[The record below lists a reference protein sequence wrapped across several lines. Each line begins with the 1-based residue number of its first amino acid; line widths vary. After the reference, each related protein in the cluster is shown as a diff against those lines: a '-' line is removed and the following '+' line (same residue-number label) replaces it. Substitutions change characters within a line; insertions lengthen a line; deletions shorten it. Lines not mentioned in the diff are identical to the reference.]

1 MRKKH
6 YLLAGLSAISLCLAS
21 CIDNDYDLSNIDT
34 TSRLQVKDLIVP
46 INIDDI
52 TLSQVLDLD
61 DDSEIEEVVQPDGSV
76 IYAVRKEGDFK
87 SDPVNIASFTS
98 SKPTINPIVS
108 TLDLQDLRNAAAVTG
123 GLTAYYDISCD
134 PTPFK
139 SEARNVDKSIVAIK
153 ELGVKTVFTNKIT
166 ISGLDAS
173 TLEHTL
179 VEGLVIQFPKG
190 LKGTSSAG
198 KYDSTTGL
206 LTFSNGETLKPNTK
220 GEMSVTLNVTG
231 IDATQKNIMFN
242 SNTHQFVYE
251 DEISVLKGRVN
262 IYADRTLPAHIKFHL
277 VPSID
282 AIKVEQFS
290 GKIEHEVDNVNIN
303 PIEIKS
309 LPDLLSQEGTS
320 ITIANPQL
328 FLSLNNPLRNYMPA
342 GEVMDLESRFE
353 LTSIRN
359 NENAKYILDKLT
371 TNKDNINNQY
381 VLSPKQPSH
390 YVEGYD
396 NPQWVEFATLGNVL
410 DVNGHGI
417 PTKIDVDVIDPVIR
431 ETDIEKLQLGSDLS
445 PVEGKYTFYAPLQLN
460 DASTIKYSDI
470 IDGWNDEDV
479 DKMTINKLFVRF
491 EATTEVPFE
500 GELKVLPVDKS
511 GDVIQGVTS
520 NTVNLDSNAQ
530 GQLVEV
536 TIDGTIQHLD
546 GIRLDVRLKNVGS
559 NTALAPEMKIFVE
572 NLKAT
577 VTGYYEDEF

>member
-1 MRKKH
+1 
-6 YLLAGLSAISLCLAS
+6 
-21 CIDNDYDLSNIDT
+21 
-34 TSRLQVKDLIVP
+34 
-46 INIDDI
+46 
-52 TLSQVLDLD
+52 
-61 DDSEIEEVVQPDGSV
+61 
-76 IYAVRKEGDFK
+76 
-87 SDPVNIASFTS
+87 
-98 SKPTINPIVS
+98 
-108 TLDLQDLRNAAAVTG
+108 
-123 GLTAYYDISCD
+123 
-134 PTPFK
+134 
-139 SEARNVDKSIVAIK
+139 
-153 ELGVKTVFTNKIT
+153 
-166 ISGLDAS
+166 
-173 TLEHTL
+173 
-179 VEGLVIQFPKG
+179 
-190 LKGTSSAG
+190 
-198 KYDSTTGL
+198 
-206 LTFSNGETLKPNTK
+206 
-220 GEMSVTLNVTG
+220 
-231 IDATQKNIMFN
+231 MFN
-242 SNTHQFVYE
+242 RNTHQFVYE
-251 DEISVLKGRVN
+251 DEIRVLEGRVN
-262 IYADRTLPAHIKFHL
+262 IYADRTLPARIKFHL
-277 VPSID
+277 APSID

-500 GELKVLPVDKS
+500 VELKVLPVDKS

-520 NTVNLDSNAQ
+520 NTVNLDSNAK

-559 NTALAPEMKIFVE
+559 NTALAPEMKMFVE

>member
-179 VEGLVIQFPKG
+179 VEGLVIQCPKG
-190 LKGTSSAG
+190 LKGTPSAG

-242 SNTHQFVYE
+242 RNTHQFVYE
-251 DEISVLKGRVN
+251 DEIRVLEGRVN

-277 VPSID
+277 APSID

-290 GKIEHEVDNVNIN
+290 RKIEHEVDNVNIN

-359 NENAKYILDKLT
+359 N
-371 TNKDNINNQY
+371 
-381 VLSPKQPSH
+381 
-390 YVEGYD
+390 
-396 NPQWVEFATLGNVL
+396 
-410 DVNGHGI
+410 
-417 PTKIDVDVIDPVIR
+417 
-431 ETDIEKLQLGSDLS
+431 
-445 PVEGKYTFYAPLQLN
+445 
-460 DASTIKYSDI
+460 
-470 IDGWNDEDV
+470 
-479 DKMTINKLFVRF
+479 
-491 EATTEVPFE
+491 
-500 GELKVLPVDKS
+500 
-511 GDVIQGVTS
+511 
-520 NTVNLDSNAQ
+520 
-530 GQLVEV
+530 
-536 TIDGTIQHLD
+536 
-546 GIRLDVRLKNVGS
+546 
-559 NTALAPEMKIFVE
+559 
-572 NLKAT
+572 
-577 VTGYYEDEF
+577 